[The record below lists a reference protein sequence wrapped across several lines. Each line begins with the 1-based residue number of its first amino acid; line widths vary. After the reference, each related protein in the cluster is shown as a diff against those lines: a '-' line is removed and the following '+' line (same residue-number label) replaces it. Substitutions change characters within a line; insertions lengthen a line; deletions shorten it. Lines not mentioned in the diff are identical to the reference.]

1 LTLLLAIAVAAVCA
15 LTLEASANG
24 AGGGGA
30 APCVVTAPGRGA
42 IPIIAVAAVTIEA
55 AYAPS
60 STEGDPPT
68 LLSPVPAVDVTLRV
82 WKPSRRLPLVFQAF
96 RLQLTNVN
104 ITDFLSN
111 EALACLFL
119 DPAAAPADR
128 PDIAS
133 SVTGFV
139 QAIATFLGIPPVTRF
154 VITSKSIRNTEPVP
168 SHEQQVC
175 TAIESDPATRLPRC
189 GPNDPGGSAT
199 SIADIVLFTK

>member
-1 LTLLLAIAVAAVCA
+1 MRRHPLTVSLAIAVVAVCA

-24 AGGGGA
+24 GGTIGGGS
-30 APCVVTAPGRGA
+30 CSVQQPGRGA
-42 IPIIAVAAVTIEA
+42 TAIRAVAAVVIPD
-55 AYAPS
+55 AYLLA
-60 STEGDPPT
+60 DVPPT
-68 LLSPVPAVDVTLRV
+68 LFSPATVDVSLRV
-82 WKPSRRLPLVFQAF
+82 RKDAGRGGAPPVFQTF
-96 RLQLTNVN
+96 RLELQGVP

-119 DPAAAPADR
+119 DPGLPGNPYFDAV
-128 PDIAS
+128 S
-133 SVTGFV
+133 GFV
-139 QAIATFLGIPPVTRF
+139 QAIAKFLGLPPVTRF